1 MLIRSLFLI
10 LVISSIQ
17 ISGQIQSP
25 SNFFGYE
32 LGDNFSR
39 YHQVVE
45 YFKHLEQNSSEI
57 KLVPYGKTSEGRVLQ
72 LVFISNTENLKNIED
87 IRNAHMQD
95 SNTALGSK
103 NNDKVIVWLSYS
115 VHGNESSSTEAS
127 MKTAYDLISK
137 YKNWLK
143 DAIIILDP
151 CINPDGRDRYV
162 NFYNQVKSISYDDNR
177 NTREHHEPW
186 HNGRTNHYIFDL
198 NRDWAWLTQIES
210 QQRIKQYNK
219 WLPHIHVDFHEQGI
233 NSPYYFAPAAE
244 PLHEVITQF
253 QKDFQDTLGRNHAK
267 YFDKEGWFYFTKQH
281 FDILYPS
288 YGDSYP
294 MYLGSIGM
302 TYEQAGGGIAGL
314 GIKNDENLVLTLKDR
329 IQHHYTTGI
338 STIEMAVKK
347 RLELIE
353 NYKAYFTNKNL
364 RYKNFVLEGGIDQL
378 NELKIFLINI
388 ISKVNN
394 Y

>member
-1 MLIRSLFLI
+1 M
-10 LVISSIQ
+10 
-17 ISGQIQSP
+17 
-25 SNFFGYE
+25 
-32 LGDNFSR
+32 
-39 YHQVVE
+39 
-45 YFKHLEQNSSEI
+45 
-57 KLVPYGKTSEGRVLQ
+57 
-72 LVFISNTENLKNIED
+72 
-87 IRNAHMQD
+87 
-95 SNTALGSK
+95 
-103 NNDKVIVWLSYS
+103 
-115 VHGNESSSTEAS
+115 
-127 MKTAYDLISK
+127 
-137 YKNWLK
+137 
-143 DAIIILDP
+143 
-151 CINPDGRDRYV
+151 
-162 NFYNQVKSISYDDNR
+162 NFYNQVKSIPYDDNR

-244 PLHEVITQF
+244 PLHEVITPF

-338 STIEMAVKK
+338 STRGHLA
-347 RLELIE
+347 
-353 NYKAYFTNKNL
+353 KA
-364 RYKNFVLEGGIDQL
+364 RG
-378 NELKIFLINI
+378 
-388 ISKVNN
+388 
-394 Y
+394 

>member
-1 MLIRSLFLI
+1 MLTRSLFLI

-25 SNFFGYE
+25 SDFFGYR

-57 KLVPYGKTSEGRVLQ
+57 KLVPYGKTNEGRLLQ

-95 SNTALGSK
+95 SNSDLGTK

-137 YKNWLK
+137 YKDWLK
-143 DAIIILDP
+143 ETIIILDP

-244 PLHEVITQF
+244 PLHEVITPF

-347 RLELIE
+347 
-353 NYKAYFTNKNL
+353 NQNL
-364 RYKNFVLEGGIDQL
+364 LR
-378 NELKIFLINI
+378 I
-388 ISKVNN
+388 IKPISQIKT
-394 Y
+394 